1 MAERRLMAVH
11 AHPDDESSKGAGT
24 MAKYAKHGRVRVVT
38 CTGGERGDILNP
50 RLADDADLAAN
61 LPAVR
66 REEMARAA
74 KALGIEHRW
83 LGFVDS
89 GLPEGDPLPALD
101 PGSFAMAPL
110 DVVVEALVREI
121 REFKPQVLLTYNENG
136 GYPHPDHIRTHIA
149 SIMAVAAA
157 HDPRAYPE
165 VGAPWQ
171 VSKVYYDVMFNRP
184 RIEAFDAALRAAGLD
199 SPFDWWLERDTV
211 AIQPSARIDV
221 ADFFPQRDAALRA
234 HASQIDPDGFFFAMP
249 RDLEA
254 KVWPWEEYVLALTT
268 VGQPAGV
275 ESDLFERVP
284 GVELVD

>member
-50 RLADDADLAAN
+50 RLFNDADLAAN

-74 KALGIEHRW
+74 EALGIEHVW
-83 LGFVDS
+83 LGFIDS

-101 PGSFAMAPL
+101 PGCFAMAPL
-110 DVVVEALVREI
+110 DVVVGALVRQI

-136 GYPHPDHIRTHIA
+136 GYPHPDHIRTHVA

-157 HDPRAYPE
+157 HDPQAYPE
-165 VGAPWQ
+165 AGEPWQ

-184 RIEAFDAALRAAGLD
+184 RIEAFDSALRAAGQD
-199 SPFDWWLERDTV
+199 SPFEEWLARDTV
-211 AIQPSARIDV
+211 AIQPSARVDV
-221 ADFFPQRDAALRA
+221 ADFFPQRDAALLA

-249 RDLEA
+249 RELEA
-254 KVWPWEEYVLALTT
+254 KIWPWEEYVLALTT
-268 VGQPAGV
+268 VGHAAGV
-275 ESDLFERVP
+275 ETDLFERVP
-284 GVELVD
+284 GVELVE